1 MSNDPNVATPRLLHR
16 RGLLGAVLAAA
27 LASPLLAPTPARAE
41 PIQIAYLSPS
51 FDISDAWERVYW
63 SMRARLDE
71 LGVAYEVQ
79 QLAVQNATDHAGQL
93 AQVEAVIQRGVD
105 YVMLGATEY
114 ESAIPGLRQLKAAGI
129 PTVVYNFLTPHEDE
143 QARAMQYIAFDHTEG
158 GRLAGAWSAV
168 RLNGTGKVAV
178 LQGVPGVVS
187 DQRMNGFLSVIEQF
201 PNIEVV
207 VGMHTDFDRVKAF
220 EATQN
225 LLTAHPDLDLI
236 YGVSTA
242 VGLGA
247 GQAVRQAGMSDQVYT
262 LGFGGTGD
270 EITAMKEGWLSASP
284 LRSIDDSGVAV
295 ADAFVAH
302 MRGEEVAPVWS
313 GPFVMVDAWSDADEL
328 VAYSTR
334 YSQPL
339 MGR

>member
-1 MSNDPNVATPRLLHR
+1 MNVLAKEKGMPLHR
-16 RGLLGAVLAAA
+16 RSLLTAAMAAA
-27 LASPLLAPTPARAE
+27 MLLPATLPASAQDEPLE
-41 PIQIAYLSPS
+41 IAYLSPS

-63 SMRARLDE
+63 AMRARLDE
-71 LGVAYEVQ
+71 IGIEYEVQ
-79 QLAVQNATDHAGQL
+79 QLAVQDATDHAGQL
-93 AQVEAVIQRGVD
+93 AQVESVIQRGAD

-114 ESAIPGLRQLKAAGI
+114 ESAVPALRQLKEAGI
-129 PTVVYNFLTPHEDE
+129 PAVVYNFLEPHEDE
-143 QARAMQYIAFDHTEG
+143 DVRALQYIAFDHEEG
-158 GRLAGAWSAV
+158 GRLAGVWSALQ
-168 RLNGTGKVAV
+168 LNGRGKVAI

-187 DQRMNGFLSVIEQF
+187 DQRMGGFTSIVEQF
-201 PNIEVV
+201 PNIEIV
-207 VGMHTDFDRVKAF
+207 VGVHTDFDRVKAF

-247 GQAVRQAGMSDQVYT
+247 GQAVRQAGKSDEIMT

-270 EITAMKEGWLSASP
+270 EIEAMKEGWLSASP

-302 MRGEEVAPVWS
+302 MNGEEVAPVWS
-313 GPFVMVDAWSDADEL
+313 GPFVMIDAESDADEII
-328 VAYSTR
+328 AHSTR
-334 YSQPL
+334 YSRPL

>member
-1 MSNDPNVATPRLLHR
+1 MSTYPKSKPLAR
-16 RGLLGAVLAAA
+16 RGLIGAVAAA
-27 LASPLLAPTPARAE
+27 VMALPLLAPGSAAAE
-41 PIQIAYLSPS
+41 PIRIAYLSPS

-63 SMRARLDE
+63 SMRGRLDE
-71 LGVAYEVQ
+71 LGVEYEVQ
-79 QLAVQNATDHAGQL
+79 QLAVQDATDHAGQL
-93 AQVEAVIQRGVD
+93 AQVESVIQRGVD

-114 ESAIPGLRQLKAAGI
+114 ESAIPGLRQLKTAGI
-129 PTVVYNFLTPHEDE
+129 PAVVYNFLTPHEDE
-143 QARAMQYIAFDHTEG
+143 SARGLQYIAFDHEEG

-168 RLNGTGKVAV
+168 KLNGTGKLAV

-187 DQRMNGFLSVIEQF
+187 DQRMNGFLSIIEQF

-207 VGMHTDFDRVKAF
+207 VGVHTDFDRVKAF

-247 GQAVRQAGMSDQVYT
+247 GQAVRQAGLSEQVLT

-270 EITAMKEGWLSASP
+270 EITAMREGWLSASP

-302 MRGEEVAPVWS
+302 MNGEEVDPVWS
-313 GPFVMVDAWSDADEL
+313 GPFVMVDAWSDADEI
-328 VAYSTR
+328 VAYSNR
-334 YSQPL
+334 YSAPL

>member
-1 MSNDPNVATPRLLHR
+1 MSNPLATTRRLL
-16 RGLLGAVLAAA
+16 LGGALALAAA
-27 LASPLLAPTPARAE
+27 LPFTADVQAQDE

-71 LGVAYEVQ
+71 LGVNYEVQ

-93 AQVEAVIQRGVD
+93 AQVESVIQRGVD

-114 ESAIPGLRQLKAAGI
+114 ESAIPGLRQLKAADI

-143 QARAMQYIAFDHTEG
+143 SARAMQYIAFDHEEG
-158 GRLAGAWSAV
+158 GRLAGAWSAL
-168 RLNGTGKVAV
+168 RLNGNGKLAV

-187 DQRMNGFLSVIEQF
+187 DQRMNGFLSIVEQF
-201 PNIEVV
+201 PGIEVV
-207 VGMHTDFDRVKAF
+207 VGVHTDFDRVKAF

-247 GQAVRQAGMSDQVYT
+247 GQAVRQAGKSEEIMT

-270 EITAMKEGWLSASP
+270 EITAMEEGWLSASP

-295 ADAFVAH
+295 ADAFYAH
-302 MRGEEVAPVWS
+302 MQGEEVAPVWS
-313 GPFVMVDAWSDADEL
+313 GPFVMVDAWSDADEI

-334 YSQPL
+334 YSEPL

>member
-1 MSNDPNVATPRLLHR
+1 MNKLLETTSDLPRRSL
-16 RGLLGAVLAAA
+16 LAAA
-27 LASPLLAPTPARAE
+27 LATALVAPLMSPTEARAE

-51 FDISDAWERVYW
+51 FDVSDAWERVYW
-63 SMRARLDE
+63 SMRGRLDE
-71 LGVAYEVQ
+71 LGVEYEVQ
-79 QLAVQNATDHAGQL
+79 QLAVQDATDHAGQL
-93 AQVEAVIQRGVD
+93 AQVESVIQRGVD

-129 PTVVYNFLTPHEDE
+129 PAVVYNFLEPHEDE
-143 QARAMQYIAFDHTEG
+143 SARGLQYIAFDHEEG

-168 RLNGTGKVAV
+168 KLNGGGKVAV

-187 DQRMNGFLSVIEQF
+187 DQRMNGFLSIIEQF

-207 VGMHTDFDRVKAF
+207 VGVHTDFDRVKAF

-247 GQAVRQAGMSDQVYT
+247 GQAVRQAGRSEEIYT

-270 EITAMKEGWLSASP
+270 EVTAMREGWLSASP

-302 MRGEEVAPVWS
+302 MNGEEVAPVWS
-313 GPFVMVDAWSDADEL
+313 GPFVMVDAWSDADEI
-328 VAYSTR
+328 VAYSNR
-334 YSQPL
+334 YSAPL